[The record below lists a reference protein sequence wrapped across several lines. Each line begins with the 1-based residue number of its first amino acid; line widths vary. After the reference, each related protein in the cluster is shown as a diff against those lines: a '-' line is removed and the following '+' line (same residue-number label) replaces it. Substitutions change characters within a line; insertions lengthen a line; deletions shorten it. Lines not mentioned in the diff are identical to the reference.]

1 MRADDFVTGD
11 SARGAGQSS
20 LVGTETTNAV
30 NTGLVGSATAI
41 AKNMVIGGTELG
53 DVDKMYQTGKSAIKG
68 SVGAARVG
76 SDLVKDTVDTA
87 KTTSKAFKAGLNGE
101 DIDLSGTKSRSG
113 SNLAKGTKKA
123 AKEGFRAA
131 KRAAIKDS
139 ELEDVDN
146 LYQEAKG
153 LSKAAVSSTKG
164 AVSNTRKSWKMLKRS
179 TARIKALSRKRF
191 TAGAG
196 NKFNQQMYRYMR
208 SAAYQSVSTGGGIIN
223 TAKNV
228 LSYAYW
234 SVRMAANGI
243 GAILGALFGAIG
255 VLIIPVIII
264 IAVICT
270 ISGGSKGENASVGS
284 LTGDEATIAQYLI
297 DKGVDRTHIAAIMGN
312 MFQES
317 GCHPTALNSSSG
329 AYGIC
334 QWLGGRKTGLE
345 NLAKEKGK
353 DMSDLSVQLDWFW
366 EEFAES
372 CSGWNKAKY
381 KVFCAQSDLK
391 QCVYLFRSQFE
402 RCGESEADDAN
413 RLVQAQR
420 IYDAL
425 GTSNGTNGIDGNGQD
440 LKKATRRQKDVV
452 NAANTTKSPGQGWCA
467 SWVTNVFQS
476 AGIGYFVGH
485 ACDMCRAYCTST
497 NVRDLKVG
505 MIIAD
510 VSHPGTGDAGRLYGH
525 VGIYIGDNKV
535 ISNEGAITIKSLQEF
550 VGFMERVL
558 DVNGDGSA
566 ASIYLNKR
574 KRNKSMRDIWFLI
587 TVHKGNRENP
597 CNPNRYFLCRFHRC
611 QFLYVYDESSGTART
626 TGEKKGKRKTDQK
639 QLSKTEKRPTENH
652 R

>member
-20 LVGTETTNAV
+20 LVGTESTNAV
-30 NTGLVGSATAI
+30 NTGLVGSAAAI

-53 DVDKMYQTGKSAIKG
+53 DVDKMYQAGKSAVKG
-68 SVGAARVG
+68 SVNAARAG

-87 KTTSKAFKAGLNGE
+87 KTTAKAFKAGLNGE

-113 SNLAKGTKKA
+113 KNLAKGAKKA
-123 AKEGFRAA
+123 VKDGFRAA

-153 LSKAAVSSTKG
+153 LSKATVSSAKG

-196 NKFNQQMYRYMR
+196 NKFNQQMYKYMR
-208 SAAYQSVSTGGGIIN
+208 SAAYRSVSTSSGIVS
-223 TAKNV
+223 TVKNAMSV
-228 LSYAYW
+228 IYWDIRLALS
-234 SVRMAANGI
+234 GI
-243 GAILGALFGAIG
+243 SSAIG
-255 VLIIPVIII
+255 LFLGFLGILPLLLVVFVPIFFLIFG
-264 IAVICT
+264 T
-270 ISGGSKGENASVGS
+270 ISGTKATTVGS

-317 GCHPTALNSSSG
+317 GCRPTAINPSSG

-345 NLAKEKGK
+345 NLAKQKGK

-366 EEFAES
+366 DEFAES

-402 RCGESEADDAN
+402 RCGESEAADAN
-413 RLVQAQR
+413 RLAQAQR

-452 NAANTTKSPGQGWCA
+452 NAANTTTSSGQGWCA
-467 SWVTNVFQS
+467 DWVTNVFQN
-476 AGIGYFVGH
+476 AGIGYFGGN

-535 ISNEGAITIKSLQEF
+535 ISNEGPITIKSLQEF
-550 VGFMERVL
+550 VGFY
-558 DVNGDGSA
+558 G
-566 ASIYLNKR
+566 
-574 KRNKSMRDIWFLI
+574 
-587 TVHKGNRENP
+587 KG
-597 CNPNRYFLCRFHRC
+597 
-611 QFLYVYDESSGTART
+611 
-626 TGEKKGKRKTDQK
+626 TGCKWGWLGGVD
-639 QLSKTEKRPTENH
+639 LSK
-652 R
+652 

>member
-87 KTTSKAFKAGLNGE
+87 KTTAKAFKAGLNGE

-123 AKEGFRAA
+123 AKEGFRTA

-196 NKFNQQMYRYMR
+196 NKFNQQMYKYMR
-208 SAAYQSVSTGGGIIN
+208 SAAYRSVSTSSGIVS
-223 TAKNV
+223 TVKNAMSV
-228 LSYAYW
+228 IYWDIRLALS
-234 SVRMAANGI
+234 GI
-243 GAILGALFGAIG
+243 SSAIG
-255 VLIIPVIII
+255 LFLGFLGILPLLLVVFVPIFFLIFG
-264 IAVICT
+264 T
-270 ISGGSKGENASVGS
+270 ISGTKATTVGS

-317 GCHPTALNSSSG
+317 GCRPTAINPSSG

-334 QWLGGRKTGLE
+334 QWLGGRNTGLE
-345 NLAKEKGK
+345 NLAKQKGK

-366 EEFAES
+366 DEFAES

-402 RCGESEADDAN
+402 RCGESEAADAN
-413 RLVQAQR
+413 RLAQAQR

-452 NAANTTKSPGQGWCA
+452 NAANTTTSPGQGWCA
-467 SWVTNVFQS
+467 AWVTNVFQN
-476 AGIGYFVGH
+476 AGIGYFGGN

-535 ISNEGAITIKSLQEF
+535 ISNEGPITIKSLQEF
-550 VGFMERVL
+550 VGFY
-558 DVNGDGSA
+558 G
-566 ASIYLNKR
+566 
-574 KRNKSMRDIWFLI
+574 
-587 TVHKGNRENP
+587 KG
-597 CNPNRYFLCRFHRC
+597 
-611 QFLYVYDESSGTART
+611 
-626 TGEKKGKRKTDQK
+626 TGCKWGWLGGVD
-639 QLSKTEKRPTENH
+639 LSK
-652 R
+652 

>member
-1 MRADDFVTGD
+1 
-11 SARGAGQSS
+11 
-20 LVGTETTNAV
+20 
-30 NTGLVGSATAI
+30 
-41 AKNMVIGGTELG
+41 
-53 DVDKMYQTGKSAIKG
+53 
-68 SVGAARVG
+68 
-76 SDLVKDTVDTA
+76 
-87 KTTSKAFKAGLNGE
+87 
-101 DIDLSGTKSRSG
+101 
-113 SNLAKGTKKA
+113 
-123 AKEGFRAA
+123 
-131 KRAAIKDS
+131 
-139 ELEDVDN
+139 
-146 LYQEAKG
+146 
-153 LSKAAVSSTKG
+153 
-164 AVSNTRKSWKMLKRS
+164 MLKRS

-402 RCGESEADDAN
+402 RCGESEAADAN
-413 RLVQAQR
+413 RLAQAQR

-425 GTSNGTNGIDGNGQD
+425 GTSSFVN
-440 LKKATRRQKDVV
+440 KSVV
-452 NAANTTKSPGQGWCA
+452 MPT
-467 SWVTNVFQS
+467 
-476 AGIGYFVGH
+476 
-485 ACDMCRAYCTST
+485 
-497 NVRDLKVG
+497 
-505 MIIAD
+505 
-510 VSHPGTGDAGRLYGH
+510 
-525 VGIYIGDNKV
+525 
-535 ISNEGAITIKSLQEF
+535 
-550 VGFMERVL
+550 
-558 DVNGDGSA
+558 A
-566 ASIYLNKR
+566 ASILSLVMLIQLIKISQR
-574 KRNKSMRDIWFLI
+574 IDGTATLPAIKDIVFLI
-587 TVHKGNRENP
+587 IYATIFIWLLKNSLKICAGAYDLFNEMIGKINQSTVDELKTVTIADSCKESFGAVIGIWVQSMIFDLITIIIKGSVSVM
-597 CNPNRYFLCRFHRC
+597 H
-611 QFLYVYDESSGTART
+611 QSV
-626 TGEKKGKRKTDQK
+626 
-639 QLSKTEKRPTENH
+639 LSRRST
-652 R
+652 

>member
-20 LVGTETTNAV
+20 LVGTESTNAV
-30 NTGLVGSATAI
+30 NTGLVGSAAAI

-53 DVDKMYQTGKSAIKG
+53 DVDKMYQAGKSAVKG
-68 SVGAARVG
+68 SVNAARAG

-87 KTTSKAFKAGLNGE
+87 KTTAKAFKAGLNGE

-113 SNLAKGTKKA
+113 KNLAKGAKKA
-123 AKEGFRAA
+123 AKDGFRAA

-153 LSKAAVSSTKG
+153 LSKATVSSAKG

-196 NKFNQQMYRYMR
+196 NKFNQQMYKYMR
-208 SAAYQSVSTGGGIIN
+208 SAAYRSVSTSSGIVS
-223 TAKNV
+223 TVKNAMSV
-228 LSYAYW
+228 IYWDIRLALS
-234 SVRMAANGI
+234 SI
-243 GAILGALFGAIG
+243 SSAIG
-255 VLIIPVIII
+255 LFLGFLGILPLLLVVFVPIFFLIFG
-264 IAVICT
+264 T
-270 ISGGSKGENASVGS
+270 ISGTKATTVGS

-317 GCHPTALNSSSG
+317 GCRPTAINPSSG

-345 NLAKEKGK
+345 NLAKQKGK

-366 EEFAES
+366 DEFAES

-402 RCGESEADDAN
+402 RCGESEAADAN
-413 RLVQAQR
+413 RLAQAQR

-440 LKKATRRQKDVV
+440 LKKATRRQKDVI
-452 NAANTTKSPGQGWCA
+452 NAANTTTSPGQGWCA
-467 SWVTNVFQS
+467 DWVTTVFQN
-476 AGIGYFVGH
+476 AGIGYFGGN

-535 ISNEGAITIKSLQEF
+535 ISNEGPITIKSLQEF
-550 VGFMERVL
+550 VGFY
-558 DVNGDGSA
+558 G
-566 ASIYLNKR
+566 
-574 KRNKSMRDIWFLI
+574 
-587 TVHKGNRENP
+587 KG
-597 CNPNRYFLCRFHRC
+597 
-611 QFLYVYDESSGTART
+611 
-626 TGEKKGKRKTDQK
+626 TGCKWGWLGGVD
-639 QLSKTEKRPTENH
+639 LSK
-652 R
+652 

>member
-20 LVGTETTNAV
+20 LVGTESTNAV
-30 NTGLVGSATAI
+30 NTGLVGSAAAI

-53 DVDKMYQTGKSAIKG
+53 DVDKMYQAGKSAVKG
-68 SVGAARVG
+68 SVNAARAG

-87 KTTSKAFKAGLNGE
+87 KTTANAFKAGLNGE

-113 SNLAKGTKKA
+113 KNLAKGAKKA
-123 AKEGFRAA
+123 AKDGFRAA

-153 LSKAAVSSTKG
+153 LSKATVSSAKG

-196 NKFNQQMYRYMR
+196 NKFNQQMYKYMR
-208 SAAYQSVSTGGGIIN
+208 SAAYRSVSTSSGIVS
-223 TAKNV
+223 TVKNAMSV
-228 LSYAYW
+228 IYWDIRLALS
-234 SVRMAANGI
+234 GI
-243 GAILGALFGAIG
+243 SSAIG
-255 VLIIPVIII
+255 LFLGFLGILPLLLVVFVPIFFLIFG
-264 IAVICT
+264 T
-270 ISGGSKGENASVGS
+270 ISGTKATTVGS

-317 GCHPTALNSSSG
+317 GCRPTAINPSSG

-345 NLAKEKGK
+345 NLAKQKGK

-366 EEFAES
+366 DEFAES

-402 RCGESEADDAN
+402 RCGESEAADAN
-413 RLVQAQR
+413 RLAQAQR

-452 NAANTTKSPGQGWCA
+452 NAANTTTSPGQGWCA
-467 SWVTNVFQS
+467 AWVTNVFQN
-476 AGIGYFVGH
+476 AGIGYFGGN

-535 ISNEGAITIKSLQEF
+535 ISNEGPITIKSLQEF
-550 VGFMERVL
+550 VGFY
-558 DVNGDGSA
+558 G
-566 ASIYLNKR
+566 
-574 KRNKSMRDIWFLI
+574 
-587 TVHKGNRENP
+587 KG
-597 CNPNRYFLCRFHRC
+597 
-611 QFLYVYDESSGTART
+611 
-626 TGEKKGKRKTDQK
+626 TGCKWGWLGGVD
-639 QLSKTEKRPTENH
+639 LSK
-652 R
+652 

>member
-20 LVGTETTNAV
+20 LVGTESTNAV
-30 NTGLVGSATAI
+30 NTGLVGSAAAI
-41 AKNMVIGGTELG
+41 AKKMVIGGTELG

-87 KTTSKAFKAGLNGE
+87 KTTAKAFKAGLNGE

-153 LSKAAVSSTKG
+153 LSKATVSSAKG

-196 NKFNQQMYRYMR
+196 NKFNQQMYKYMR
-208 SAAYQSVSTGGGIIN
+208 SAAYRSVSTSSGIVS
-223 TAKNV
+223 TVKNAMSV
-228 LSYAYW
+228 IYWDIRLALS
-234 SVRMAANGI
+234 SI
-243 GAILGALFGAIG
+243 SSAIG
-255 VLIIPVIII
+255 LFLGFLGILPLLLVVFVPIFFLIFG
-264 IAVICT
+264 T
-270 ISGGSKGENASVGS
+270 ISGTKATTVGS

-317 GCHPTALNSSSG
+317 GCRPTAINPSSG

-345 NLAKEKGK
+345 NLAKQKGK

-366 EEFAES
+366 DEFAES

-402 RCGESEADDAN
+402 RCGESEAADAN
-413 RLVQAQR
+413 RLAQAQR

-467 SWVTNVFQS
+467 AWVTNVFQS
-476 AGIGYFVGH
+476 AGIGYFGGN

-535 ISNEGAITIKSLQEF
+535 ISNEGPITIKSLQEF
-550 VGFMERVL
+550 VGFY
-558 DVNGDGSA
+558 G
-566 ASIYLNKR
+566 
-574 KRNKSMRDIWFLI
+574 
-587 TVHKGNRENP
+587 KG
-597 CNPNRYFLCRFHRC
+597 
-611 QFLYVYDESSGTART
+611 
-626 TGEKKGKRKTDQK
+626 TGCKWGWLGGVD
-639 QLSKTEKRPTENH
+639 LSK
-652 R
+652 

>member
-20 LVGTETTNAV
+20 LVGTESTNAV
-30 NTGLVGSATAI
+30 NTGLVGSAAAI

-53 DVDKMYQTGKSAIKG
+53 DVDKMYQAGKSAVKG
-68 SVGAARVG
+68 SVNAARAG

-87 KTTSKAFKAGLNGE
+87 KTTAKAFKAGLNGE

-196 NKFNQQMYRYMR
+196 NKFNQQMYKYMR
-208 SAAYQSVSTGGGIIN
+208 SAAYRSVSTSSGIVS
-223 TAKNV
+223 TVKNAMSV
-228 LSYAYW
+228 IYWDIRLALS
-234 SVRMAANGI
+234 SI
-243 GAILGALFGAIG
+243 SSAIG
-255 VLIIPVIII
+255 LFLGFLGILPLLLVVFVPIFFLIFG
-264 IAVICT
+264 T
-270 ISGGSKGENASVGS
+270 ISGTKATTVGS

-317 GCHPTALNSSSG
+317 GCRPTAINPSSG

-345 NLAKEKGK
+345 NLAKQKGK

-366 EEFAES
+366 DEFAES

-402 RCGESEADDAN
+402 RCGESEAADAN
-413 RLVQAQR
+413 RLAQAQR

-452 NAANTTKSPGQGWCA
+452 NAANTTTSPGQGWCA
-467 SWVTNVFQS
+467 AWVTNVFQN
-476 AGIGYFVGH
+476 AGIGYFGGN

-535 ISNEGAITIKSLQEF
+535 ISNEGPITIKSLQEF
-550 VGFMERVL
+550 VGFY
-558 DVNGDGSA
+558 G
-566 ASIYLNKR
+566 
-574 KRNKSMRDIWFLI
+574 
-587 TVHKGNRENP
+587 KG
-597 CNPNRYFLCRFHRC
+597 
-611 QFLYVYDESSGTART
+611 
-626 TGEKKGKRKTDQK
+626 TGCKWGWLGGVD
-639 QLSKTEKRPTENH
+639 LSK
-652 R
+652 

>member
-20 LVGTETTNAV
+20 LVGTESTNAV
-30 NTGLVGSATAI
+30 NTGLVGSAAAI

-53 DVDKMYQTGKSAIKG
+53 DVDKMYQAGKSAVKG
-68 SVGAARVG
+68 SVNAARAG
-76 SDLVKDTVDTA
+76 SDLVKDTFDTA
-87 KTTSKAFKAGLNGE
+87 KTTAKAFKAGLNGE

-113 SNLAKGTKKA
+113 KNLAKGAKKA
-123 AKEGFRAA
+123 AKDGFRAA

-153 LSKAAVSSTKG
+153 LSKATVSSAKG
-164 AVSNTRKSWKMLKRS
+164 AVSNTRKSWKMLKHS

-402 RCGESEADDAN
+402 RCGESEAADAN
-413 RLVQAQR
+413 RLAQAQR

-467 SWVTNVFQS
+467 AWVTNVFQS
-476 AGIGYFVGH
+476 AGIGYFGGN

-550 VGFMERVL
+550 VGFY
-558 DVNGDGSA
+558 G
-566 ASIYLNKR
+566 
-574 KRNKSMRDIWFLI
+574 
-587 TVHKGNRENP
+587 KG
-597 CNPNRYFLCRFHRC
+597 
-611 QFLYVYDESSGTART
+611 
-626 TGEKKGKRKTDQK
+626 TGCKWGWLGGVD
-639 QLSKTEKRPTENH
+639 LSK
-652 R
+652 

>member
-68 SVGAARVG
+68 SAARGG

-87 KTTSKAFKAGLNGE
+87 KTTAKAFKAGLNGE

-196 NKFNQQMYRYMR
+196 NKFNQQIYRY
-208 SAAYQSVSTGGGIIN
+208 AYC
-223 TAKNV
+223 
-228 LSYAYW
+228 

-334 QWLGGRKTGLE
+334 QWLGGRKTGLD

-402 RCGESEADDAN
+402 RCGESEAADAN
-413 RLVQAQR
+413 RLAQAQR

-467 SWVTNVFQS
+467 AWVTNVFQS
-476 AGIGYFVGH
+476 AGIGYFGGN

-510 VSHPGTGDAGRLYGH
+510 VSHPGTGEAGRLYGH

-550 VGFMERVL
+550 VGFY
-558 DVNGDGSA
+558 G
-566 ASIYLNKR
+566 
-574 KRNKSMRDIWFLI
+574 
-587 TVHKGNRENP
+587 KG
-597 CNPNRYFLCRFHRC
+597 
-611 QFLYVYDESSGTART
+611 
-626 TGEKKGKRKTDQK
+626 TGCKWGWLGGVD
-639 QLSKTEKRPTENH
+639 LSK
-652 R
+652 

>member
-20 LVGTETTNAV
+20 LVGTESTNAV
-30 NTGLVGSATAI
+30 NTGLVGSAAAI
-41 AKNMVIGGTELG
+41 AKKMVIGGTELG
-53 DVDKMYQTGKSAIKG
+53 DVDKMYQAGKSAVKG
-68 SVGAARVG
+68 SVNAARAG

-87 KTTSKAFKAGLNGE
+87 KTTAKAFKAGLNGE

-113 SNLAKGTKKA
+113 KNLAKGAKKA
-123 AKEGFRAA
+123 AKDGFRAA

-153 LSKAAVSSTKG
+153 LSKATVSSAKG

-196 NKFNQQMYRYMR
+196 NKFNQQMYKYMR
-208 SAAYQSVSTGGGIIN
+208 SAAYRSVSTSSGIVS
-223 TAKNV
+223 TVKNAMSV
-228 LSYAYW
+228 IYWDIRLALS
-234 SVRMAANGI
+234 SI
-243 GAILGALFGAIG
+243 SSAIG
-255 VLIIPVIII
+255 LFLGFLGILPLLLVVFVPIFFLIFG
-264 IAVICT
+264 T
-270 ISGGSKGENASVGS
+270 ISGTKATTVGS

-317 GCHPTALNSSSG
+317 GCRPTAINPSSG

-345 NLAKEKGK
+345 NLAKQKGK

-366 EEFAES
+366 DEFAES

-402 RCGESEADDAN
+402 RCGESEAADAN
-413 RLVQAQR
+413 RLAQAQR

-440 LKKATRRQKDVV
+440 LKKAKYD
-452 NAANTTKSPGQGWCA
+452 
-467 SWVTNVFQS
+467 
-476 AGIGYFVGH
+476 
-485 ACDMCRAYCTST
+485 
-497 NVRDLKVG
+497 
-505 MIIAD
+505 
-510 VSHPGTGDAGRLYGH
+510 
-525 VGIYIGDNKV
+525 
-535 ISNEGAITIKSLQEF
+535 
-550 VGFMERVL
+550 
-558 DVNGDGSA
+558 
-566 ASIYLNKR
+566 
-574 KRNKSMRDIWFLI
+574 
-587 TVHKGNRENP
+587 
-597 CNPNRYFLCRFHRC
+597 
-611 QFLYVYDESSGTART
+611 YVART
-626 TGEKKGKRKTDQK
+626 GMVCRLGHKRLSKRRHRLLWGKRLRHVSCLLHQHQRSRFKSWDDY
-639 QLSKTEKRPTENH
+639 R
-652 R
+652 